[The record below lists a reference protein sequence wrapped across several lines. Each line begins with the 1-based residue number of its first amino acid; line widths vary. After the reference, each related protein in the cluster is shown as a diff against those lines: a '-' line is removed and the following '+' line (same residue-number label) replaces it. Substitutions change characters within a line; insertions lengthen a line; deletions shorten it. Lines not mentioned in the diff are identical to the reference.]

1 MNSVTKVA
9 SSEHYATLASPLKV
23 GKITISNRL
32 VAQPMERS
40 AGTES
45 GDLTPDLVDEYTA
58 LAKGHWGV
66 LHLEAMTV
74 IPTYKSRKGQL
85 VISAA
90 TRDSVAALLGKMRA
104 IAPDTMYVVQ
114 LTVPGVVAGEG
125 LPRVTIIPAIH
136 EADPAIKLLTDT
148 EIDDLLES
156 FKRAID
162 MTIEAGV
169 DGIDIKACHGYLG
182 VEFLR
187 PQNMRAGKYGASFD
201 NRTRFHKELV
211 VHARQAA
218 RSAGKERFL
227 LGSRISVSEC
237 IAGGVGTAGPGEYIE
252 DLSEVKSFVTML
264 CDWGANFV
272 NITAG
277 IPATQPEV
285 TRPSKAV
292 PWGIFNH
299 FRLTK
304 AIKDHLAAV
313 GKRPAV
319 IGSAYTMLGKEL
331 PRIAA
336 KNIADGAVDLIG
348 LGRQVLADPEY
359 PAKLLAGKEDKIHR
373 CTGCGSCSQLLRQQ
387 RHVGC
392 TTYNE
397 SFKNVFKSQ
406 V

>member
-1 MNSVTKVA
+1 MASNKV
-9 SSEHYATLASPLKV
+9 ATLASPLKLDQ
-23 GKITISNRL
+23 ITIPNRL

-45 GDLTPDLVDEYTA
+45 GDFTPTLVDEYIS

-74 IPTYKSRKGQL
+74 MPAYKSRKGQL
-85 VISAA
+85 VASAN
-90 TRDSVAALLGKMRA
+90 TRGSLEALLRKMRA

-125 LPRVTIIPAIH
+125 LPRTTIIPAVH
-136 EADPAIKLLTDT
+136 EADPAIKLLSDV

-162 MTIEAGV
+162 ITIDAGV

-187 PQNMRAGKYGASFD
+187 PQNTRQGKYGGSFE

-211 VHARQAA
+211 IHAREAA
-218 RSAGKERFL
+218 RLAGKERFL
-227 LGSRISVSEC
+227 LGSRISVAEY
-237 IAGGVGTAGPGEYIE
+237 IAGGVGTAGPEEYIE
-252 DLSEVKSFVTML
+252 DLGEVKSFVTNL

-285 TRPSKAV
+285 TRPSKNV
-292 PWGIFNH
+292 PWGIYNH

-304 AIKDHLAAV
+304 AIKDHLASV
-313 GKRPAV
+313 GKHPAV
-319 IGSAYTMLGKEL
+319 IGSAYTMLGKDL
-331 PRIAA
+331 PRIAT
-336 KNIADGAVDLIG
+336 KNILDGAVDLIG

-359 PAKLLAGKEDKIHR
+359 PAKLFAGMDDEIHR
-373 CTGCGSCSQLLRQQ
+373 CTGCGSCALLLRQQ

-392 TTYNE
+392 TFYNK
-397 SFKNVFKSQ
+397 SFKNALKQQ